1 MFFQLFS
8 LWMNFKSFERKKMRK
23 LLFLL
28 LLGLFALSCGKP
40 TDFEAK
46 IDGQSVMKEVKS
58 GYLSASEYVPGDGTK
73 TTLYTL
79 VLTNFEFVMKNEFD
93 NVDVIKLTDPNQTK
107 VQIVLYGEKG
117 KSDRTTPLKVGDYPA
132 GKDAKNMG
140 NQTYSVGIIRFV
152 DGKEQ
157 SNYSYMP
164 SQPDNNTMVKI
175 TSIDADVLNGE
186 IQSKGDSNKKVIEI
200 NGKFTAKIQKAR

>member
-1 MFFQLFS
+1 
-8 LWMNFKSFERKKMRK
+8 MRK
-23 LLFLL
+23 LFLL
-28 LLGLFALSCGKP
+28 LLISLFATACSKS
-40 TDFEAK
+40 TNFEAK
-46 IDGQSVMKEVKS
+46 IDEQSVMNEVKA

-117 KSDRTTPLKVGDYPA
+117 KSDRKTPLKVGDYPA

-140 NQTYSVGIIRFV
+140 NQTYSIGVIRFV

-157 SNYSYMP
+157 SNYSYMT

-175 TSIDADVLNGE
+175 TSIDGDILTGE
-186 IQSKGDSNKKVIEI
+186 IQSKGDSNKKLLEI